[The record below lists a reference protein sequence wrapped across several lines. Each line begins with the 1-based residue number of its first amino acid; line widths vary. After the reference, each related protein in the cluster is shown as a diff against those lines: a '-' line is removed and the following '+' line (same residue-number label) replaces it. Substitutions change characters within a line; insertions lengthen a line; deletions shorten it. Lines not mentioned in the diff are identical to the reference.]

1 MIIRTMDKKNSLTI
15 SIIGATLILIGS
27 LGWFLSRLGRV
38 VVSSGIFGSGQ
49 VTIILGLVITTAIL
63 ISLRYKPKIFS
74 IISLSATGL
83 TLLILSWD
91 LLKKLISPR
100 VSLIEGLAVLG
111 WGFYIV
117 LMAAI
122 LTLYGT
128 ILLVR
133 DVFSN

>member
-1 MIIRTMDKKNSLTI
+1 MDKKNSLTI